1 MPTDRLGWNDSV
13 AALRELEGRAVAVRI
28 ALGDHEEALVAVFHA
43 ALGVMDVHAK
53 QPLLFL
59 PLGDTD
65 PHPER
70 SGLYLQED
78 DFVAGERR
86 AGGIVVI
93 KQRDVV
99 VNVRPLGAED
109 K

>member
-13 AALRELEGRAVAVRI
+13 AALRELEGRAVTVRI
-28 ALGDHEEALVAVFHA
+28 AL
-43 ALGVMDVHAK
+43 DVHAK
-53 QPLLFL
+53 QPLLFW